1 MDIFPNFFE
10 YPARNGRLGSSLMKA
25 AICSVFADN
34 FQKEVLE
41 ETRPVLLLCTYRDH
55 EFSQQLKMLQDF
67 TIETIHDFKVGLL
80 AEEFISAFKEAY
92 GISGTPTYLLLVQGQ
107 ERGRLL
113 GFAEM
118 KALKDW
124 LGELSVLS

>member
-1 MDIFPNFFE
+1 
-10 YPARNGRLGSSLMKA
+10 MKA

-67 TIETIHDFKVGLL
+67 TIETTNDFKVGLL
-80 AEEFISAFKEAY
+80 AEEFIGAFKETY
-92 GISGTPTYLLLVQGQ
+92 KISGTPTYLLLVQGQ
-107 ERGRLL
+107 EKGRLL
-113 GFAEM
+113 GFADP
-118 KALKDW
+118 KTLQNW
-124 LGELSVLS
+124 LSELISLS